1 MSNRQLTQL
10 QRDLVAVARVLE
22 ERGWCCGKFEND
34 RGNVCIGK
42 AVSIAIGHNSE
53 ARHAVVRALIGVIGG
68 DSIIRWNDQ
77 ICPSGKVAIAT
88 IYHAAELEQ
97 L

>member
-1 MSNRQLTQL
+1 
-10 QRDLVAVARVLE
+10 
-22 ERGWCCGKFEND
+22 
-34 RGNVCIGK
+34 
-42 AVSIAIGHNSE
+42 
-53 ARHAVVRALIGVIGG
+53 VVRALIGVIGG